1 MKKLIEEYQ
10 KMICENQKYPQHII
24 DFYKGIMAK
33 PKNFGQYK
41 MDYLEMAKHIFLESI
56 NDDNNIILETGEA
69 YENIFSKI
77 YNGPNEQTY
86 THDEFSKFIN
96 KSWNKYDLFI
106 KSNDKL
112 NLVIIKVNFDDTF
125 QLAIYAK
132 KFKIFTDKY
141 ITINECKQ
149 LCIDKFS
156 NANGI
161 AFETKTDFIVFLN
174 TKNKLTMSTIKHE
187 ITHYLQRILRG
198 SLSINDLIEQHN
210 RETDAYF
217 SINIPLLLN
226 KLYYSFYKDTMNK
239 HEFLTN
245 YIKSSFIQN
254 ETDFDKE
261 LKEKLKS
268 ISDKRNDIALLM
280 FLKNNVKSQT
290 EKFKLSNILSNNF
303 LKETK

>member
-1 MKKLIEEYQ
+1 MKRSEIISAIGSNYLISN
-10 KMICENQKYPQHII
+10 IEN
-24 DFYKGIMAK
+24 
-33 PKNFGQYK
+33 
-41 MDYLEMAKHIFLESI
+41 
-56 NDDNNIILETGEA
+56 
-69 YENIFSKI
+69 
-77 YNGPNEQTY
+77 
-86 THDEFSKFIN
+86 DEFSYPKEFKKQSLKFTPIVSS
-96 KSWNKYDLFI
+96 KGRRKYEMLDIRFI
-106 KSNDKL
+106 KDNVAV
-112 NLVIIKVNFDDTF
+112 LV
-125 QLAIYAK
+125 
-132 KFKIFTDKY
+132 
-141 ITINECKQ
+141 
-149 LCIDKFS
+149 
-156 NANGI
+156 
-161 AFETKTDFIVFLN
+161 ETKTDFIVFLN